1 MEEQVGLPDIYSDEL
16 DGQPALLNLSKADSW
31 LTVRIPQIKKV
42 LSILRGIPRDV
53 VGDDM
58 TNLNRL
64 HTVMSNTRE
73 RQQYVQTYLLQ
84 VINLQREVKSYL
96 SLAMANYKDAM
107 GKAFTQH
114 AEVISSARSYDEKEL
129 RLRQYVP
136 EISEKEIWEGIA
148 DQVESLKEG
157 IKLVYDDFSKDAMS
171 ISLQRD
177 VVQSQIY
184 TGELKIR
191 VEDLTARNMI
201 RDAQKKEL
209 PGPNAPN
216 GEFSLD
222 I

>member
-1 MEEQVGLPDIYSDEL
+1 MEETQGSLLVLSRAEDWLAVRLPEIQRVLETLKGLPRDI
-16 DGQPALLNLSKADSW
+16 
-31 LTVRIPQIKKV
+31 
-42 LSILRGIPRDV
+42 

-73 RQQYVQTYLLQ
+73 RQQYVETYLIQ
-84 VINLQREVKSYL
+84 VINLQREVQAFSAAAT
-96 SLAMANYKDAM
+96 SRYKDAM
-107 GKAFTQH
+107 GKAFTRF
-114 AEVISSARSYDEKEL
+114 ADIVAPARGYEEKEL
-129 RLRQYVP
+129 RLREHVP
-136 EISEKEIWEGIA
+136 EIAEKELWESIVE
-148 DQVESLKEG
+148 QVASLKEG
-157 IKLVYDDFSKDAMS
+157 VKLVYEDFSKDAMS

-201 RDAQKKEL
+201 KDSFEKKL

-216 GEFSLD
+216 GEHTLG